1 MHSPYIAERTTPMS
15 IRRFFILAVLALQT
29 GECLAADEIEWHHRA
44 AQGHVTLTAN
54 PLGAAQRTAFYQ
66 ARGFSATAIRPYAQA
81 CGFSLGLRN
90 MGTRSIRTRLA
101 DWRAIGA
108 DGRQVALRLPAKWET
123 DWARASVPESAR
135 IAFRWAQF
143 QAENDFDAGD
153 WIMGMATLESPLPG
167 NFRLIARYRDDKG
180 SHEIALDG
188 LSCAHD

>member
-1 MHSPYIAERTTPMS
+1 MPMS
-15 IRRFFILAVLALQT
+15 IKLTLVCAALVLRVDA
-29 GECLAADEIEWHHRA
+29 GFAAEDTEWRHRA
-44 AQGHVTLTAN
+44 GQGRVTLSAN

-66 ARGFSATAIRPYAQA
+66 ARGFSAKAIRPYAQA
-81 CGFSLGLRN
+81 CGFSLGMRN

-108 DGRQVALRLPAKWET
+108 DGRQVGLRLPARWES
-123 DWARASVPESAR
+123 DWAQANVPESAR

-167 NFRLIARYRDDKG
+167 KFRLIARYEDDNA
-180 SHEIALDG
+180 SHEIALDE